1 MNRYFQP
8 NCMPESD
15 APFTQVVID
24 DTYAHLA
31 GIVAADFPQGQ
42 AVLGD
47 ANNETRAVMALI
59 QNILAELDLG
69 FADVVRAD
77 VHLANLD
84 DFDAMDTA
92 YREFFQPGNY
102 PARTTTESPRLFGD
116 SLVEVTCMARLAAMV
131 D

>member
-8 NCMPESD
+8 KSMPESG

-31 GIVAADFPQGQ
+31 GIVAADFPAGQ

-47 ANNETRAVMALI
+47 ANRETKAIMSLI
-59 QNILAELDLG
+59 SAILAELELDFKNL
-69 FADVVRAD
+69 VRTD

-84 DFDAMDTA
+84 DFDAMDAA
-92 YREFFQPGNY
+92 YREFFPTGQY
-102 PARTTTESPRLFGD
+102 PARTTTESRRLFGN
-116 SLVEVTCMARLAAMV
+116 SLVEVTCMARLY
-131 D
+131 

>member
-1 MNRYFQP
+1 MMNIYFQP
-8 NCMPESD
+8 KCMPESD
-15 APFTQVVID
+15 APFTQVVVD

-31 GIVAADFPQGQ
+31 GIVAADFPEGR

-59 QNILAELDLG
+59 QNVLDELELS
-69 FADVVRAD
+69 FSQVVRSD

-92 YREFFQPGNY
+92 YKEFFEAGKY
-102 PARTTTESPRLFGD
+102 PARTTTESRRLFGG
-116 SLVEVTCMARLAAMV
+116 SLVEVTCMVRLAKLE
-131 D
+131 